1 MVVKNIGLDVPPP
14 VKTCEDEY
22 CPFHGKLPVRGK
34 TLRGVVTSDKMT
46 RTIVVEL
53 EYLHYVSKYMRYEK
67 RRSKIMAHNPPCMDA
82 KRGDDVTIAECRP
95 ISKET
100 SFVVIKK

>member
-1 MVVKNIGLDVPPP
+1 MVVKNIGLNVSSP

-22 CPFHGKLPVRGK
+22 CPFHGKLSVRGK

-46 RTIVVEL
+46 RTIVVEH
-53 EYLHYVSKYMRYEK
+53 EYLHYVPKYMRYEK

-82 KRGDDVTIAECRP
+82 KRGDDVIIAECRP